1 MLINRIGDFFLLFAI
16 FCIYNLFDTLNYD
29 IVFSLTPFFKDFYFN
44 FAGYYFSAI
53 NIICFFLFIGAMG
66 KSAQIGLHV

>member
-1 MLINRIGDFFLLFAI
+1 LGTFFLLFAI

-29 IVFSLTPFFKDFYFN
+29 IVFSLVPFFKDFYFV
-44 FAGYYFSAI
+44 FGGAYFSVIAT
-53 NIICFFLFIGAMG
+53 ICLFFFIGSMG